1 MWVVDK
7 SLPRPNGHQ
16 DGYWS
21 FQEASACALQLCRFQ
36 IGPGQN
42 WEMWYVWK
50 TWENW
55 FYFRWMKYDEVVVFR
70 PVTRHAPLVAIEF
83 RKYVYKPCDITG
95 KVHLL
100 GWVGTTKRIIFL
112 VAVCV
117 GIACRVA
124 GHRSLSGQLAT
135 EGGSMIMYQYDLL
148 MDRDNRRW
156 FWKQNTQL
164 KLP

>member
-21 FQEASACALQLCRFQ
+21 FQEASACALLCRFQ
-36 IGPGQN
+36 IGPGQIGKCD
-42 WEMWYVWK
+42 MYGKHGK
-50 TWENW
+50 TDFISGGWNMMKLWFSDLWLDMPHWWLLNFENMSTNLAISRARSICW
-55 FYFRWMKYDEVVVFR
+55 DELEPPSGSV
-70 PVTRHAPLVAIEF
+70 
-83 RKYVYKPCDITG
+83 
-95 KVHLL
+95 
-100 GWVGTTKRIIFL
+100 FL

-135 EGGSMIMYQYDLL
+135 EGESMIMYKYDLL